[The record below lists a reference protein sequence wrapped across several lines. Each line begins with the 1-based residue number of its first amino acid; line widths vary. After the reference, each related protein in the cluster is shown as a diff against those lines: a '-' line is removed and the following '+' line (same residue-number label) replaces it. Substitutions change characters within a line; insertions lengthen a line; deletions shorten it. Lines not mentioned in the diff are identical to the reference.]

1 MIIVCVWRKGDATR
15 KKKDAHHIRRKC
27 SAMSFRGVGILALAK
42 QLRGLHGGVRVD
54 SKCAR
59 TFSTTSSRRKILSH
73 SPNAFLN
80 KAVLERY
87 RQLKYDS
94 NKIQATYLWID
105 GTGENVRLK
114 DRILDKVPQRVDD
127 VPQWQYDGSSTY
139 QALGENSDTTL
150 VPRALYRDPFK
161 VGENDVI
168 VVCDTYKPDGSPSDS
183 NHRHLLQDAVDKTIN
198 EEPWFGIE
206 QEYTLLD
213 MDGRPFGW
221 PTNGYPAPQGP
232 YCKYTCR
239 TQFIFHLIHLE
250 VSPPINQFA

>member
-1 MIIVCVWRKGDATR
+1 
-15 KKKDAHHIRRKC
+15 
-27 SAMSFRGVGILALAK
+27 MSFRGVGILALPK
-42 QLRGLHGGVRVD
+42 QFRALYCGGGHVIQ
-54 SKCAR
+54 CAR
-59 TFSTTSSRRKILSH
+59 TFSTTSSRCKILSH
-73 SPNAFLN
+73 SPNAFLD

-87 RQLKYDS
+87 RKLKYDS
-94 NKIQATYLWID
+94 SKIQATYLWID
-105 GTGENVRLK
+105 GTGEHVRLK
-114 DRILDKVPQRVDD
+114 DRILDRIPQRPED
-127 VPQWQYDGSSTY
+127 VPHWQYDGSSTY

-168 VVCDTYKPDGSPSDS
+168 VVCDTYKPDGNPSES
-183 NHRHLLQDAVDKTIN
+183 NHRHLLQAAVDKTVA

-232 YCKYTCR
+232 YCKLMYSNAIR
-239 TQFIFHLIHLE
+239 SRFD
-250 VSPPINQFA
+250 

>member
-1 MIIVCVWRKGDATR
+1 
-15 KKKDAHHIRRKC
+15 
-27 SAMSFRGVGILALAK
+27 MSFRVVGVLALTK
-42 QLRGLHGGVRVD
+42 QFGGLYCGARVD
-54 SKCAR
+54 IKTAR
-59 TFSTTSSRRKILSH
+59 MFSTTPCNRKILSH
-73 SPNAFLN
+73 SPNAFLD

-87 RQLKYDS
+87 RKLKYDPT
-94 NKIQATYLWID
+94 KIQATYIWID
-105 GTGENVRLK
+105 GTGENLRLK
-114 DRILDKVPQRVDD
+114 DRILDKIPQHAGDI
-127 VPQWQYDGSSTY
+127 PHWQYDGSSTY

-183 NHRHLLQDAVDKTIN
+183 NHRHLLQDAVDKTVD

-221 PTNGYPAPQGP
+221 PTNGYPEPQGP
-232 YCKYTCR
+232 YCKLMANFDSIHKKIIIDLFAEVITK
-239 TQFIFHLIHLE
+239 LIH
-250 VSPPINQFA
+250 INFLSLFSVQIVVLVQIVYTLVI